1 MSLKQNFIYN
11 SILTISGYLFPLL
24 TYPYVSRVLGVSNIG
39 ICNFVDSIVN
49 YFILFSMM
57 GIGAVGMR
65 EISQHRDDIGE
76 MSRHFTGLFLLNL
89 ISTFIAIL
97 ALLISMYT
105 IEALF
110 LYRDLLYI
118 GVCKL
123 FFNIFLIE
131 WFYAGVEDF
140 KYITNRSIFVRTIY
154 VILIFLFIK
163 NASDYKL
170 YYFLTV
176 STYIINGAI
185 NIIYCRKYI
194 KYSTLK
200 GIRIQ
205 PYIKPFFTIGL
216 YILITN
222 IYTSLNII
230 WLGFVSEVEEVGY
243 YTTATKIHA
252 IILAFFTAM
261 TNVIFPRVSY
271 LYAKGEK
278 EEFWEKIKNVVEI
291 VFIIAIP
298 LVILISIF
306 SPNIIHLI
314 SGDGYEGAYTPL
326 RIIALLI
333 LILGYSQVL
342 VTQILMTIKQDK
354 KLLFNSCLGACIGLL
369 LNILLVHRFGA
380 LGAALVWL
388 LSEITISIGAQFWV
402 TKFTSFH
409 FPWKLFSKYI
419 IAYIPLTII
428 LLAIFLYCNYA
439 DFLILCIATSV
450 TALYSLIIQMAFLK
464 NSICMHYINKFIS
477 YAK

>member
-185 NIIYCRKYI
+185 NII
-194 KYSTLK
+194 
-200 GIRIQ
+200 
-205 PYIKPFFTIGL
+205 
-216 YILITN
+216 
-222 IYTSLNII
+222 
-230 WLGFVSEVEEVGY
+230 
-243 YTTATKIHA
+243 
-252 IILAFFTAM
+252 
-261 TNVIFPRVSY
+261 
-271 LYAKGEK
+271 
-278 EEFWEKIKNVVEI
+278 
-291 VFIIAIP
+291 
-298 LVILISIF
+298 
-306 SPNIIHLI
+306 
-314 SGDGYEGAYTPL
+314 
-326 RIIALLI
+326 
-333 LILGYSQVL
+333 
-342 VTQILMTIKQDK
+342 
-354 KLLFNSCLGACIGLL
+354 
-369 LNILLVHRFGA
+369 RF
-380 LGAALVWL
+380 
-388 LSEITISIGAQFWV
+388 
-402 TKFTSFH
+402 
-409 FPWKLFSKYI
+409 
-419 IAYIPLTII
+419 
-428 LLAIFLYCNYA
+428 
-439 DFLILCIATSV
+439 
-450 TALYSLIIQMAFLK
+450 
-464 NSICMHYINKFIS
+464 
-477 YAK
+477 